1 MRKRFNLVVDEK
13 IKEQIKAIALEINPD
28 RPRVQDV
35 LELIIMIRN
44 SDPRTY
50 KIYLQKF
57 LANRR
62 RGLPD

>member
-1 MRKRFNLVVDEK
+1 MRKRFNLVVDEE

-57 LANRR
+57 LASRR